1 MTLLDEFSQ
10 LLATNDKEACVRWAI
25 AKMDSREIDSIVTLH
40 ATVLAPSLNV
50 IACTEE
56 NKARCIYDEHIKT
69 AIVRTIVELAYPHVV
84 KERGSKNKGRKVI
97 ILCPPEEYHDVGARM
112 AADYFTIAGFDVIFV
127 GANTPKN
134 ALAAAVADLAP
145 EYVAISVSNPYHAFA
160 VQKLIEELRRAG
172 QGATKIVV
180 GGSALAKVPD
190 MYKTLGADMYLTSFH
205 DIEQLP

>member
-1 MTLLDEFSQ
+1 MTLLDEFSR
-10 LLATNDKEACVRWAI
+10 LLATNNKNACVEWFLG
-25 AKMDSREIDSIVTLH
+25 KMARDEITSIVELH

-56 NKARCIYDEHIKT
+56 NKARCIYDEHVKT

-84 KERGSKNKGRKVI
+84 KERGSRNKGKKVI
-97 ILCPPEEYHDVGARM
+97 MLCPPEEYHDVGARM
-112 AADYFTIAGFDVIFV
+112 AADFFTIAGFDVIFV

-134 ALAAAVADLAP
+134 ALAAAVSDLAP
-145 EYVAISVSNPYHAFA
+145 DYVAISVSNPYHAFA

-172 QGATKIVV
+172 QGAVKIVV
-180 GGSALAKVPD
+180 GGSALVKVPD
-190 MYKTLGADMYLTSFH
+190 MYKTLGADMHLTSFH